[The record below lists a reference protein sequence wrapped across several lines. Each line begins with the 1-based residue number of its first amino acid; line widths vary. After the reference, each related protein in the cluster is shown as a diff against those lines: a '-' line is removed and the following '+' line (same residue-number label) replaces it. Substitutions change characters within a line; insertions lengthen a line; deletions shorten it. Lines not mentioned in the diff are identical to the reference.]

1 MAVTAQPHQRLTVD
15 EFFALPGEQRHTQ
28 LIDGEIVVNAPSMR
42 HQRILYWMA
51 YELETF
57 RRANPHL
64 GSPGLEMDVPV
75 GNHDVYLPDLW
86 WSSPSRLPGPI
97 RFEAMPDLA
106 IEIGSPSTWRF
117 DVGTKKRGYEAA
129 GLPELWL
136 VDTVRD
142 RVILHR
148 RSHPDV
154 TAFDV
159 TFEVTPGEDL
169 TSPLLPGLTL
179 DVAGCSPLSA
189 QNLASLRPWPRCGFS
204 ESQRLHRAS
213 VRRDGSVADEVV
225 FVLGIRR
232 DGAAGAA

>member
-179 DVAGCSPLSA
+179 DVAELFD
-189 QNLASLRPWPRCGFS
+189 R
-204 ESQRLHRAS
+204 
-213 VRRDGSVADEVV
+213 
-225 FVLGIRR
+225 
-232 DGAAGAA
+232 